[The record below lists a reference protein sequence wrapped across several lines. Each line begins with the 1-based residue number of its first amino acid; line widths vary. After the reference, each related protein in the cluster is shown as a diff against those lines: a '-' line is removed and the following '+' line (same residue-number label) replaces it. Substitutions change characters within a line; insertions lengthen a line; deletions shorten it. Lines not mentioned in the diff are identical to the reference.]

1 MFLSFFFICIKLG
14 DYYHY
19 MDVIVYPM
27 YLNKYTSSL
36 YGTHTHEIIH
46 VRYLYFS
53 HTVIFP
59 PLLSQYIMGWRHDYA
74 NPMLS
79 MCCHRTCC
87 YSDAN
92 IRIIFGLTK

>member
-46 VRYLYFS
+46 VRYF
-53 HTVIFP
+53 IFFPHSNIP